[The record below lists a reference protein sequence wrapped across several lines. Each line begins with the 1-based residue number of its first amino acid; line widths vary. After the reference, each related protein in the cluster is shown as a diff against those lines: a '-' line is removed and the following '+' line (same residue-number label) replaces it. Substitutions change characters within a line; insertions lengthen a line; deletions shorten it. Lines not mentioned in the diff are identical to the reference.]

1 MDMSKQ
7 LTEKKESGN
16 YAQLYLYRIPKKNHS
31 AMVSLQGQIGEM
43 WKRHG
48 ILGAEIFQL
57 TQAETFKGF
66 SNLSETISARPDEEV
81 WIEMQRFR
89 DREHRDEIVAKI
101 RQDSTAGPLF
111 GKFYELV
118 SPGKNSVMADFNRLS
133 L

>member
-1 MDMSKQ
+1 MSKQ
-7 LTEKKESGN
+7 LPEKNEPGS
-16 YAQLYLYRIPKKNHS
+16 YAQLYLYRIPKKNHN
-31 AMVSLQGQIGEM
+31 AMVSLQGQIGQM

-48 ILGAEIFQL
+48 ILGAEVFQL
-57 TQAETFKGF
+57 TPAETFKGF
-66 SNLSETISARPDEEV
+66 SNLSEKIAAEPNEEV
-81 WIEMQRFR
+81 WVGMQRFR

-118 SPGKNSVMADFNRLS
+118 SPGKSSVMADFNRLS